1 FPCLDL
7 GATLVRPRFGSPID
21 GRDLVDSKNY
31 VPACQVFLDRVKF
44 DERSPEG
51 PPDGSPYDADKLA
64 AVVSDNAIKLPASYR
79 TAYVAPL
86 LAALPTLTKYLKH
99 RFEEDQSD
107 RKMSAQEALA
117 DVKSISD
124 SLVGVVRDWGFTA
137 YRQPLRRFGAVISN
151 LYRSFLS
158 AQQRVRAGLPMIQ
171 TVPPLATF
179 APTGDDGPFT
189 WPADEVKGF
198 IGVPI
203 GVVSL
208 PGSYR
213 NHPLLWPAL
222 AHETR
227 RHHVF

>member
-137 YRQPLRRFGAVISN
+137 YRQPLRRFEAVISN
-151 LYRSFLS
+151 LYRAFLS
-158 AQQRVRAGLPMIQ
+158 GQQRVQAGPPVIQAGSAAADVRTDRRRRALRQARGRGEGLHRRPDRRRQ
-171 TVPPLATF
+171 LAGELPQPPAAVAGTR
-179 APTGDDGPFT
+179 A
-189 WPADEVKGF
+189 
-198 IGVPI
+198 
-203 GVVSL
+203 
-208 PGSYR
+208 R
-213 NHPLLWPAL
+213 N
-222 AHETR
+222 R
-227 RHHVF
+227 RA